1 MSTTTAT
8 KEPAMSTATATP
20 IKPSQ
25 VCISS
30 RPYEGSHLTEPRGR
44 GSWAFCSYT
53 GGVEEGEPVFFSGTL
68 TEAKSAARKHFAAL
82 GIRDIAVLP

>member
-1 MSTTTAT
+1 MSA
-8 KEPAMSTATATP
+8 ATATP

-25 VCISS
+25 VGISN
-30 RPYEGSHLTEPRGR
+30 RPYERSHLNEPRGL

-68 TEAKSAARKHFAAL
+68 TEAKRAARRHFAAL
-82 GIRDIAVLP
+82 GTQDIAVLP

>member
-1 MSTTTAT
+1 MSTSPTAT

-25 VCISS
+25 VYISN
-30 RPYEGSHLTEPRGR
+30 RPYERSHLTEPRGR

-53 GGVEEGEPVFFSGTL
+53 GGVEEGRAGL
-68 TEAKSAARKHFAAL
+68 LL
-82 GIRDIAVLP
+82 GHAH